1 MHALIS
7 RAPIHPLYNNV
18 SRLSLLGLLL
28 SILSWSGLAFGSEV
42 QHLHTATVAASGSG
56 APGIPSIASF
66 DIPAGKNRTL
76 FIWATFERDHIS
88 ASDAASGYGS
98 ATNTAGTGLGD
109 NWPEQ
114 RVGIPPS
121 TTTSNQITAQITGS
135 GGSVNKKNALT
146 IGGTPS
152 GDLRFALITSS
163 PMPSPIGTSYFSV
176 SSFHI
181 VLFENEIRTL
191 LGGAA
196 SGTVSI
202 TLPDVTTPSSDG
214 DEAILLASVFQ
225 NVDQTVTGFV
235 RNALVSTNALL
246 GTAGNFTLT
255 PGAYDAGQIADEAHD
270 GKLVLGVSSSTDG
283 FLTPTGHTSI
293 ATVTRSNDG
302 GVFGTSVGNLTNEPN
317 GFSASAYFRNGGATP
332 GSLYSLQAA
341 GAATP
346 LVYGGISTSFLLE
359 SDNADIS
366 DAPASYGNASHTIG
380 GIRLGALVDADSSL
394 LNNSSATGDDLNG
407 SADEDGL
414 IIPAELPRGT
424 TQVITVSIQGGGGF
438 LNGWIDWNADG
449 DFNDP
454 GEQVASDQAVTV
466 GNVNLSVNVPAG
478 ASLGT
483 SFSRFRVTSTAATGN
498 LPMGSANTGEVED
511 HTILITSIVE
521 VTGGTVNEAS
531 PWAVFGV
538 TGTAGQLVTLSLVEG
553 SGAGAADL
561 DETQNLEWWN
571 PSAGAGAGA
580 WVPYSSYATVP
591 AGGRLLVRVNITQE
605 RDSVFEGAET
615 FQLSAANLSG
625 VSASATMT
633 INDDGSGVIY
643 PDSPPTDPSTPAT
656 SSTGLDDDRVTP
668 GVPEVNLRGSG
679 ISIRSGKTVFDAY
692 DSTDFGI
699 AKAGV
704 GGNSVT
710 RTFSIENVGTGS
722 LTFPG
727 DPVVSVTGTNASDF
741 SVSQPSSSNIAASG
755 SRTFTITFT
764 PGATGIR
771 SATVTILNNDSD
783 ESSYT
788 FSIGGEGKA
797 NLAPIDLNFTGGRL
811 EDGIDADETA
821 PAASGF
827 FTGTPDLGVDLSAAV
842 FNTFTLVA
850 GAGDSDNNKFT
861 IVGNQLSLREGEDTL
876 GSGAPK
882 KTSFSRRPFYNIR
895 VRVSDQDGNTF
906 EKAFTIVVMVIR
918 SDEGDFFVADRGP
931 YVSTGTVVLVSKMG
945 FIQRIFSTTIADPY
959 EITADG
965 NGDLIISNHEHDL
978 SNVTALDAS
987 GIYKIDRLSGV
998 QSKIVGGTTSG
1009 TVMPFVTPLGV
1020 KVESSGNYIVGDPD
1034 AFNFTGA
1041 VFRVNPSTSPVTI
1054 TELTRGGNLDY
1065 LQGVALAPNG
1075 DIYVSNVITPVG
1087 SPSQILKIDPVSGAQ
1102 TVFASAGNLIY
1113 PTGLAVE
1120 SDGSAV
1126 VVVDALTKK
1135 VVSIK
1140 IPGGAQTVI
1149 SSDAQFMQ
1157 PTHIVIEKTG
1167 DYLVTDGKSSA
1178 VTRCVF
1184 RVDKGTGKAT
1194 EVCKNGSFEQP
1205 RGVSIAK

>member
-56 APGIPSIASF
+56 TPGIPSIASF

-98 ATNTAGTGLGD
+98 VTNTAGTGLGD

-114 RVGIPPS
+114 RVGTPPA
-121 TTTSNQITAQITGS
+121 TTTSDQITAQITGS

-152 GDLRFALITSS
+152 GDLRFAFIRAF
-163 PMPSPIGTSYFSV
+163 PIGSPAGTAYFSI

-196 SGTVSI
+196 SGSVSI

-225 NVDQTVTGFV
+225 NVDQTATGFV
-235 RNALVSTNALL
+235 RNALVSVNPTS

-255 PGAYDAGQIADEAHD
+255 PDAYDASQGADEAGD
-270 GKLVLGVSSSTDG
+270 GKLVLGVNSSTDG
-283 FLTPTGHTSI
+283 FLTPTGHTPL
-293 ATVTRSNDG
+293 ATVTRINDS
-302 GVFGTSVGNLTNEPN
+302 GVYDTSVGNLTNEPN

-332 GSLYSLQAA
+332 TDLYSLQAA

-346 LVYGGISTSFLLE
+346 LVYGGLTVSFLLE

-407 SADEDGL
+407 SDDEDGL

-424 TQVITVSIQGGGGF
+424 TQVITVSIQGGSGF

-498 LPMGSANTGEVED
+498 LPTGSANTGEVED
-511 HTILITSIVE
+511 QTILITSIVE

-580 WVPYSSYATVP
+580 
-591 AGGRLLVRVNITQE
+591 
-605 RDSVFEGAET
+605 
-615 FQLSAANLSG
+615 
-625 VSASATMT
+625 
-633 INDDGSGVIY
+633 
-643 PDSPPTDPSTPAT
+643 
-656 SSTGLDDDRVTP
+656 
-668 GVPEVNLRGSG
+668 
-679 ISIRSGKTVFDAY
+679 
-692 DSTDFGI
+692 
-699 AKAGV
+699 
-704 GGNSVT
+704 
-710 RTFSIENVGTGS
+710 
-722 LTFPG
+722 
-727 DPVVSVTGTNASDF
+727 
-741 SVSQPSSSNIAASG
+741 
-755 SRTFTITFT
+755 
-764 PGATGIR
+764 
-771 SATVTILNNDSD
+771 
-783 ESSYT
+783 
-788 FSIGGEGKA
+788 
-797 NLAPIDLNFTGGRL
+797 
-811 EDGIDADETA
+811 
-821 PAASGF
+821 
-827 FTGTPDLGVDLSAAV
+827 
-842 FNTFTLVA
+842 
-850 GAGDSDNNKFT
+850 
-861 IVGNQLSLREGEDTL
+861 
-876 GSGAPK
+876 
-882 KTSFSRRPFYNIR
+882 
-895 VRVSDQDGNTF
+895 
-906 EKAFTIVVMVIR
+906 
-918 SDEGDFFVADRGP
+918 
-931 YVSTGTVVLVSKMG
+931 
-945 FIQRIFSTTIADPY
+945 
-959 EITADG
+959 
-965 NGDLIISNHEHDL
+965 
-978 SNVTALDAS
+978 
-987 GIYKIDRLSGV
+987 
-998 QSKIVGGTTSG
+998 
-1009 TVMPFVTPLGV
+1009 
-1020 KVESSGNYIVGDPD
+1020 
-1034 AFNFTGA
+1034 
-1041 VFRVNPSTSPVTI
+1041 
-1054 TELTRGGNLDY
+1054 
-1065 LQGVALAPNG
+1065 
-1075 DIYVSNVITPVG
+1075 
-1087 SPSQILKIDPVSGAQ
+1087 
-1102 TVFASAGNLIY
+1102 
-1113 PTGLAVE
+1113 
-1120 SDGSAV
+1120 
-1126 VVVDALTKK
+1126 
-1135 VVSIK
+1135 
-1140 IPGGAQTVI
+1140 
-1149 SSDAQFMQ
+1149 
-1157 PTHIVIEKTG
+1157 
-1167 DYLVTDGKSSA
+1167 
-1178 VTRCVF
+1178 
-1184 RVDKGTGKAT
+1184 
-1194 EVCKNGSFEQP
+1194 
-1205 RGVSIAK
+1205 